1 MEENKSLTYRRS
13 TSAPNFVTDR
23 SYTSKLQSFIEYN
36 ISQNESSFMESFLEQ
51 RNYTIKIPKSELHKY
66 FSVNSPSY
74 MRDILLACKALKQKE
89 ILTVGEKTF
98 DMITVFS
105 RCTLDENGDL
115 YVEISPAGVNAYN
128 NSNPNQYAM
137 VNPTLIR
144 DFRCRY
150 TSYFYDY
157 ALRNLFNKKYSFE
170 LTLEELKIQFLS
182 HTIKK
187 DGDNEE
193 IAVPSCKDSQIKTRW
208 ILPAISELQ
217 EKFDEGSLDFYL
229 EIDEH
234 RTRYEETV
242 KKRGRP
248 KIAAYRFIIN
258 QKSPNV
264 EKEKAILIQQIT
276 TFLSNEIKDDYKVYE
291 KIQPWK
297 NQEVP
302 LSSIKDLKKRLDCF
316 PSLNKNRKLR
326 NPIGWLLW
334 VADINN
340 RHKNDK
346 DFIEY
351 ESNEAIDKWKK
362 IVNLFKADFKSSVS
376 NIIENF
382 VVDYYSKSDN
392 LLIITMITPN
402 AASKQFILDEYARN
416 LIEKLVINE
425 FGKSI
430 ILKLE
435 YTIDNKRQSI
445 ELINPDSMP
454 LFRQQ

>member
-1 MEENKSLTYRRS
+1 MEDNKSLMYRRS

-36 ISQNESSFMESFLEQ
+36 ISQNESSFMESFMEQ

-105 RCTLDENGDL
+105 RCTLDESGDL

-128 NSNPNQYAM
+128 NSTPNQYAM
-137 VNPTLIR
+137 INPTLIR

-187 DGDNEE
+187 NEEDEE
-193 IAVPSCKDSQIKTRW
+193 IAVPSCKDSQIKVRW
-208 ILPAISELQ
+208 IIPAINELQ
-217 EKFDEGSLDFYL
+217 EKFEEGLLDFFL
-229 EIDEH
+229 EIDEN
-234 RTRYEETV
+234 RTRYEEAV

-248 KIAAYRFIIN
+248 KIAAYRFIIH
-258 QKSPNV
+258 QKSPNA

-276 TFLSNEIKDDYKVYE
+276 TFLSNEVKNDYKVYE
-291 KIQPWK
+291 KMLPWK
-297 NQEVP
+297 NPEVP
-302 LSSIKDLKKRLDCF
+302 LSSVKDMKKRLDCF
-316 PSLNKNRKLR
+316 ESLNKNRKLR

-340 RHKNDK
+340 RHKDDK
-346 DFIEY
+346 EFIEF
-351 ESNEAIDKWKK
+351 ESSEAIEKWKK
-362 IVNLFKADFKSSVS
+362 VISQFKAEFQSSIS
-376 NIIENF
+376 SIIDNF
-382 VVDYYSKSDN
+382 VVDYYSKQDN
-392 LLIITMITPN
+392 LLILTMLTPN
-402 AASKQFILDEYARN
+402 TASKEFMLDEYARE
-416 LIEKLVINE
+416 LVEKFVKEE
-425 FGKSI
+425 FGKTVV
-430 ILKLE
+430 LKLE

-445 ELINPDSMP
+445 ELINPESMP
-454 LFRQQ
+454 LFREV

>member
-1 MEENKSLTYRRS
+1 
-13 TSAPNFVTDR
+13 
-23 SYTSKLQSFIEYN
+23 
-36 ISQNESSFMESFLEQ
+36 
-51 RNYTIKIPKSELHKY
+51 
-66 FSVNSPSY
+66 
-74 MRDILLACKALKQKE
+74 
-89 ILTVGEKTF
+89 
-98 DMITVFS
+98 
-105 RCTLDENGDL
+105 
-115 YVEISPAGVNAYN
+115 
-128 NSNPNQYAM
+128 
-137 VNPTLIR
+137 
-144 DFRCRY
+144 
-150 TSYFYDY
+150 
-157 ALRNLFNKKYSFE
+157 
-170 LTLEELKIQFLS
+170 LEELKIQFLS

-208 ILPAISELQ
+208 ILPAINELQ

-258 QKSPNV
+258 QKSPNA

-276 TFLSNEIKDDYKVYE
+276 TFLSNEIKNDYKVYE
-291 KIQPWK
+291 KMQPWK

-302 LSSIKDLKKRLDCF
+302 LSAIKDLKKRLDCF

-340 RHKNDK
+340 RHKDDK
-346 DFIEY
+346 DFMEY
-351 ESNEAIDKWKK
+351 ESSEAIDKWKK
-362 IVNLFKADFKSSVS
+362 IVNQFKADFKSSVS
-376 NIIENF
+376 SIIDNF

-416 LIEKLVINE
+416 LTEKLVINE